1 MDELES
7 AQHLDDEPVVE
18 PADPRAPRRRAPG
31 VPWSRVLLGAAIA
44 MPALAFGGVHA
55 TTVVAFVVLVAAL
68 WLRLCTRARAAFQV
82 PVWSAVG
89 LLAVSITLLQWL
101 PLAGLREAFAH
112 GLDATIHLAL
122 EGTEVVPRAG
132 LSPVPADT
140 GLEVARLFG
149 LVVLFAA
156 AAQLSWRV
164 SAAVVAALGTTVALV
179 GFAHEAA
186 GFQAIYGVYAARDV
200 DLAGVSALLGTFVNA
215 NHQSGLLL
223 LGIFS
228 GIALAADQHA
238 HGLVTADPGRVDRY
252 GDRFLAAM
260 AGVTIQIPA
269 LVLSLSRGAILA
281 FLVVGPV
288 VAWLAM
294 RRQSSGRRARR
305 RRAERLSPARLMVLG
320 GAVCLFLLVAQHGA
334 WRELATLS
342 SMTESMAETDHK
354 LHHARQAFEL
364 LALDPTFGIGRGAF
378 VDLFPSV
385 REPSHVLAT
394 HLECAP
400 AAMIVEWGPWFGGA
414 ILLGLTAWW
423 ISAMIHGGTGSDR
436 NARRIVLLG
445 LLALAMQNSVDF
457 AFEFLGVTAPAV
469 ALAGALSPGP
479 RFGLRPRRGG
489 VLVGVALLAAIVIG
503 GVSRGGTQLA
513 REAVNTEVMAGR
525 ADPAAVLR
533 MRPLDGRLHGL
544 LARRHAQA
552 GEWPQALARAD
563 AATRLRPGN
572 VDAWLLRGT
581 ALRELGQ
588 LEEGDA
594 AIARALELV
603 HERPN
608 EALLAWLLWSYPEP
622 DALAR
627 LTPDDASAWE
637 LLLEA
642 LAPVAPLHAD
652 AVAAARM
659 QAHPEDPRVLA
670 WRHALAQNAGNAAL
684 ALHHA
689 RLWRQLAPKD
699 VSSNLAVARSYR
711 AFTPPRLAE
720 ARDALELALADGR
733 FADLAERALLEQE
746 LVAALLDIGDAG
758 SIARARKLM
767 PELMSRPASRDVRRT
782 IDELAVRLERLRK

>member
-1 MDELES
+1 MSEIDDELAGE
-7 AQHLDDEPVVE
+7 EPTE
-18 PADPRAPRRRAPG
+18 PLDPRSGRRRPAG
-31 VPWSRVLLGAAIA
+31 VPWARVLLGAAVA

-55 TTVVAFVVLVAAL
+55 ATVVAFVAIVSIL
-68 WLRLCTRARAAFQV
+68 WLRLCTRARAAFQI
-82 PVWSAVG
+82 PLWSAIG
-89 LLAVSITLLQWL
+89 LLAVGVTLVQWL
-101 PLAGLREAFAH
+101 PLPGLRPAFAH
-112 GLDATIHLAL
+112 GLDAMIFQAL
-122 EGTEVVPRAG
+122 DGTNVVPRAG
-132 LSPVPADT
+132 LSPVPDDT

-149 LVVLFAA
+149 LLVLFAS

-164 SAAVVAALGTTVALV
+164 SAAVVTGLGTAVALI

-269 LVLSLSRGAILA
+269 LVLSLSRGALLA
-281 FLVVGPV
+281 FIVVGPV
-288 VAWLAM
+288 AAWLAM

-342 SMTESMAETDHK
+342 SFGDSMAETDHK
-354 LHHARQAFEL
+354 LSHARQAFEL
-364 LALDPTFGIGRGAF
+364 LALDPLFGIGRGAF
-378 VDLFPSV
+378 VDLFPAV
-385 REPSHVLAT
+385 REPASHVLAT

-400 AAMIVEWGPWFGGA
+400 AAMLIEWGPWFGGA

-423 ISAMIHGGTGSDR
+423 LAAMIHGGTKSDR

-445 LLALAMQNSVDF
+445 LLAVAMQNSVDF
-457 AFEFLGVTAPAV
+457 AFEFLGVAAPAI
-469 ALAGALSPGP
+469 ALAGGLSPGP

-489 VLVGVALLAAIVIG
+489 VMIGLGLAAALAIAFV
-503 GVSRGGTQLA
+503 VRDGTQLR
-513 REAVNTEVMAGR
+513 REAVNADVVAGKIDAAIALR
-525 ADPAAVLR
+525 A
-533 MRPLDGRLHGL
+533 RPLDGRLHGL
-544 LARRHAQA
+544 LARKHAQA
-552 GEWPQALARAD
+552 VEWEQALARAD

-572 VDAWLLRGT
+572 VDPWLLRGT

-588 LEEGDA
+588 LEAGDDA
-594 AIARALELV
+594 VAHALQLV

-608 EALLAWLLWSYPEP
+608 EALLAWLLWSYPDP
-622 DALAR
+622 AALAR
-627 LTPDDASAWE
+627 LTPDDPEAWT

-652 AVAAARM
+652 AVAAARG
-659 QAHPEDPRVLA
+659 QAHPDDPEVLR
-670 WRHALAQNAGNAAL
+670 WRHALAVRAGNAPL

-689 RLWRQLAPKD
+689 RLWRQLAPRD
-699 VSSNLAVARSYR
+699 VNSNLAVARAYR
-711 AFTPPRLAE
+711 AFVPARLAE

-733 FADLAERALLEQE
+733 FADLAERGLLEQE
-746 LVAALLDIGDAG
+746 LVAALLDIGDEASVG
-758 SIARARKLM
+758 RARKLM
-767 PELMSRPASRDVRRT
+767 PELMTRPASREVRRA
-782 IDELAVRLERLRK
+782 IDELAGRLERL